1 MFPAIFGPGY
11 LSFGNYEG
19 VNFWQNINDKSR
31 VSVIPAQ
38 FNVNTAKQEKGEPV
52 DLPMVVGLLYD
63 RRALATVYM
72 MDSVY
77 TTPFNTK
84 GEYYNTEHHWKMNY
98 ISDPTE
104 NAILFYMEDVKP

>member
-1 MFPAIFGPGY
+1 M
-11 LSFGNYEG
+11 
-19 VNFWQNINDKSR
+19 
-31 VSVIPAQ
+31 
-38 FNVNTAKQEKGEPV
+38 NTATQEQGKPV
-52 DLPMVVGLLYD
+52 DLSMVVGVLYD

>member
-1 MFPAIFGPGY
+1 MN
-11 LSFGNYEG
+11 LSY
-19 VNFWQNINDKSR
+19 
-31 VSVIPAQ
+31 
-38 FNVNTAKQEKGEPV
+38 
-52 DLPMVVGLLYD
+52 VVGLLYD

-98 ISDPTE
+98 VQDPTE
-104 NAILFYMEDVKP
+104 NAVLFYMDDAQP